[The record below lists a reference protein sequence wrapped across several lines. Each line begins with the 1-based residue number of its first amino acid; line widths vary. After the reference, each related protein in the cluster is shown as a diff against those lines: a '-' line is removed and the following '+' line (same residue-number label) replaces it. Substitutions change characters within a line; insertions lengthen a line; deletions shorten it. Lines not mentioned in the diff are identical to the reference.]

1 MQLKSLLRTAAT
13 LAVFSVPLLPSVQ
26 TAQAQTETVLYSFC
40 SVGFCYDGA
49 APGGSL
55 TPDRYGNFYGT
66 LASGGTAACAY
77 YACVGG
83 AIFQLS
89 PEPAAGCPS
98 GFNQGSGWCETVL
111 YSFCSPYAY
120 YYQDCPDGASP
131 ISNLTLAPPLGHFS
145 TAVGTFYGT
154 TSNGGTG
161 CSSDP
166 NGCGIAFELSPEP
179 LPIGFGCPSGT
190 NLGNGWCETVLY
202 NFDTYPSG
210 GLVRDSSRNLYGIT
224 QNGVFELSPNGSSWT
239 EAMIYPV
246 PTNGGGL
253 AIDASGNLYGEDNN
267 QNVFKLSRNSSGVWV
282 ATNIHTFTGVPDGY
296 NPTGAP
302 AVDSL
307 GNVYGTTANGGS
319 GTLNCVYGCGTVWKL
334 TPVKTGTLAGTY
346 TKRILHSFTGEKTGY
361 YPGSGVTLD
370 SSGNIYGTTTT
381 AGKYL
386 TPCQNTN
393 NVNIGCGT
401 IFELAKSTTGYTFK
415 LLWSFNN
422 TDGGFPYDNPVL
434 DSAGNLYGT
443 AFQGGASYNGGVV
456 FKLNPSGT
464 ATATTLISSLNPS
477 TYGEEVTFTAV
488 VTPAPLNGE
497 TITFER
503 GTTALGTGVLSG
515 GSASFKIAT
524 LPLGTS
530 DVKAVYGG
538 DGDYKASTSNTVPQ
552 VVKD

>member
-1 MQLKSLLRTAAT
+1 
-13 LAVFSVPLLPSVQ
+13 
-26 TAQAQTETVLYSFC
+26 
-40 SVGFCYDGA
+40 
-49 APGGSL
+49 
-55 TPDRYGNFYGT
+55 
-66 LASGGTAACAY
+66 
-77 YACVGG
+77 
-83 AIFQLS
+83 
-89 PEPAAGCPS
+89 
-98 GFNQGSGWCETVL
+98 
-111 YSFCSPYAY
+111 
-120 YYQDCPDGASP
+120 
-131 ISNLTLAPPLGHFS
+131 
-145 TAVGTFYGT
+145 VGTFYGT
-154 TSNGGTG
+154 TFNGGAGTG
-161 CSSDP
+161 CSDP
-166 NGCGIAFELSPEP
+166 NGCGIAFSLSEVP
-179 LPIGFGCPSGT
+179 LPTGVCPSGSNT
-190 NLGNGWCETVLY
+190 GNGWCETVTY
-202 NFDTYPSG
+202 NFCSVNANNCDDGSYPSG

-253 AIDASGNLYGEDNN
+253 AIDASGNLYGEDSN

-361 YPGSGVTLD
+361 DPGSGVTLD
-370 SSGNIYGTTTT
+370 SSGNIYGTTST

-386 TPCQNTN
+386 TPCQNTT

-401 IFELAKSTTGYTFK
+401 IFELAKTATGYTFK

-464 ATATTLISSLNPS
+464 ATATTTTLISSLNPS

-503 GTTALGTGVLSG
+503 GTTALGTAVLSG